1 MYKFFKISFIN
12 LIILSFLVG
21 VIEIFFGYWF
31 DEYNFGPEMRG
42 KRIQKVLFKDG
53 EKDIY
58 FYKDF
63 YGFRTEI
70 DNIGQVYDAS
80 KIKIIFTGGSTSEEM
95 FLNYEDTIVGNLNK
109 NFQKDSL
116 NYKIYNAAVSG
127 KSSTGHVNEFH
138 KWFDKIPNF
147 KPEIMIYYLG
157 LNDREIIDKK
167 RWHDYHEELDF
178 LDNII
183 FNISQKSIFWEK
195 SAYIKNKYF
204 FVQKLTGEYFTKDKV
219 ILNKIAKNEF
229 ISYDNAKKIY
239 TNLKEEEEKILSNYN
254 ENLKKIKKNLE
265 MRQITPIFVTQITN
279 DINGDRILFFL
290 NEELKKFCKRNNYF
304 IIKLDEKIDKPL
316 KDSFVDLAHTNKTG
330 SKQISKIIYPL
341 IKEFLVK
348 ELN

>member
-12 LIILSFLVG
+12 LIIFSFLV
-21 VIEIFFGYWF
+21 VVAEIFFGYWF

-42 KRIQKVLFKDG
+42 KRMQKVLFKDG
-53 EKDIY
+53 EENIY

-70 DNIGQVYDAS
+70 DDIDQNYDAS

-109 NFQKDSL
+109 NFQNDGLS
-116 NYKIYNAAVSG
+116 YKIYNAAVSG
-127 KSSTGHVNEFH
+127 KSSIGHVNEFH
-138 KWFDKIPNF
+138 KWFDKIPKF
-147 KPEIMIYYLG
+147 KPVIIIYYLG

-167 RWHDYHEELDF
+167 RWHDYHEELSLF
-178 LDNII
+178 DNII
-183 FNISQKSIFWEK
+183 FNISQKSIVWEK
-195 SAYIKNKYF
+195 LAYIKNKYF
-204 FVQKLTGEYFTKDKV
+204 FVQKLTNEYFTKDKN
-219 ILNKIAKNEF
+219 ILDKIAKNEF
-229 ISYDNAKKIY
+229 ISYDEAKKIY
-239 TNLKEEEEKILSNYN
+239 KDLKEDEKEILSNYS
-254 ENLKKIKKNLE
+254 ENLEKIKNNLE

-279 DINGDRILFFL
+279 DVNGDRILFFL
-290 NEELKKFCKRNNYF
+290 NEELKKFCDRNSYF

-316 KDSFVDLAHTNKTG
+316 KDSFIDLAHTNKTG